1 MTIDYTGPEGGRMAL
16 SFAAGC
22 TATWVF
28 VRNLVMKPA
37 IKSCHQ
43 QIADLRELLDEY
55 REQRRLDRARIS
67 QLETVLL
74 MHGNG
79 ELREAMQ
86 KVISETRIE
95 AAGALAAAER
105 KIAP

>member
-1 MTIDYTGPEGGRMAL
+1 MAAA
-16 SFAAGC
+16 FAAGC

-43 QIADLRELLDEY
+43 QIADLRE
-55 REQRRLDRARIS
+55 RLDDLKEQLRLKDDRIG
-67 QLETVLL
+67 QLETILL

-79 ELREAMQ
+79 AIRAAVQ
-86 KVISETRIE
+86 SAISEQRIE
-95 AAGALAAAER
+95 TAA
-105 KIAP
+105 KIASVEKKIGEAG